1 MTLITFVAGFVVGA
15 VVMASVIVWRCFG
28 VIGREYDTS
37 NKQH

>member
-1 MTLITFVAGFVVGA
+1 
-15 VVMASVIVWRCFG
+15 VMASVIVWRCFG

>member
-28 VIGREYDTS
+28 VIGGEY
-37 NKQH
+37 NAE